1 MWILPKNYQLSSR
14 YVADMVES
22 KEDLTLQGLNI
33 ESSLLVKSKPSPL
46 RTWLTRWKPTSFH
59 PHLFIRI
66 LKPCQWNAFETE
78 LTSSLAVIH
87 ASHFRQQDS
96 EKEQM
101 IQDTSG
107 LTSKKSSEQ
116 FDLFDASSRMSKDTL
131 ALDSEKSLATW
142 KALVIKRRGE
152 YSQRV
157 KLALLTKEKESTS
170 WATPNTMDHLTA
182 KSPETLIRQSQT
194 VRKGRTRPSN
204 LREQVDPVAMQIYQG
219 EWPTA
224 TVFDVT
230 GGSYPTQLVNGQ
242 WRSKHSKDPDS
253 PWYGAKLKDA
263 VETAEKM
270 WPTPR
275 ANKTTSEN
283 PETWLKRQA
292 EGSVATPP
300 LTLAAQM
307 GTPDFRQWPTAE
319 AKEESMPRG
328 HLNPDW
334 VEWLMG
340 VPTGWTALGSW
351 ETELF
356 HRQPLKH
363 G

>member
-1 MWILPKNYQLSSR
+1 MWILPKNYQLSSHF
-14 YVADMVES
+14 AQDMVES

-116 FDLFDASSRMSKDTL
+116 FDLFDASLKTSKDTL
-131 ALDSEKSLATW
+131 ASDSEKSLATW
-142 KALVIKRRGE
+142 KALIIKLRGE

-157 KLALLTKEKESTS
+157 KSAHYTRESESTS
-170 WATPNTMDHLTA
+170 W
-182 KSPETLIRQSQT
+182 
-194 VRKGRTRPSN
+194 
-204 LREQVDPVAMQIYQG
+204 
-219 EWPTA
+219 
-224 TVFDVT
+224 
-230 GGSYPTQLVNGQ
+230 
-242 WRSKHSKDPDS
+242 
-253 PWYGAKLKDA
+253 
-263 VETAEKM
+263 
-270 WPTPR
+270 PTPSAHEARLGYQDRSDLTKKGTQESLTTVVVNR
-275 ANKTTSEN
+275 AGG
-283 PETWLKRQA
+283 R
-292 EGSVATPP
+292 SVCT
-300 LTLAAQM
+300 
-307 GTPDFRQWPTAE
+307 
-319 AKEESMPRG
+319 G

-340 VPTGWTALGSW
+340 VPTGWTGLGSW
-351 ETELF
+351 GTESYQ
-356 HRQPLKH
+356 QPQQKR